1 MPPTTFRAPTLGAA
15 LLPLLPLLL
24 LAACDAT
31 PVEPRLATAAPS
43 RTLEA
48 PGEEP
53 NADPREERE
62 YVYDMDGSVVTFFC
76 ADGRESE
83 PVALAGRIRERVTS
97 VGTPDGTV
105 RFRLQTIP
113 DGLHGV
119 GTVTGQPYRVVERE
133 QTWGHYAERGVVGLH
148 RTVWTLRARD
158 TMETYTLTYTQR
170 FTMDEN
176 RDLVFLREWER
187 AECR

>member
-1 MPPTTFRAPTLGAA
+1 MLPTIRRAPSLAA
-15 LLPLLPLLL
+15 ALLL

-31 PVEPRLATAAPS
+31 PVGPRLATTAPS
-43 RTLEA
+43 RTTVVAATSEA
-48 PGEEP
+48 PGE
-53 NADPREERE
+53 DPREERE

-83 PVALAGRIRERVTS
+83 PVALSGRIRERETYVS
-97 VGTPDGTV
+97 TPDGTV
-105 RFRLQTIP
+105 RFRLHAKP
-113 DGLHGV
+113 DGLEGV

-158 TMETYTLTYTQR
+158 TMETFTLTYTLR

-176 RDLVFLREWER
+176 RDIVFSREWER